1 MDFIRNLVRTEAI
14 ILAIKFVSDH
24 AEHLVSANEIKAMEE
39 KAVSAM
45 DTLHNKT
52 GEGSDFLG
60 WVTLPTDYDKDE
72 FERIKNA
79 AEYIKKN
86 ADVLVVIGIGGS
98 YLGARAVIEGL
109 TSPNYNCL
117 KNDTPDIY
125 FIGNSISP
133 AMLNEVVSLCE
144 GKDICVNVISKS
156 GTTTEPAIAFR
167 VFRDL
172 VNSKYSKE
180 EAAKRIFA
188 TTDKE
193 KGTLKNLADEEGY
206 ETFVVPDDVGGR
218 YSVLTAVGL
227 LPIAVA
233 GIDIDELMAGAR
245 DAQNA
250 YNEKDIEKNDVL
262 KYAAVRNIF
271 YNKGKKLECFVSYEP
286 CMAMFNEWLKQLF
299 AESEGKDGK
308 GLYPVSCIFS
318 TDLHSVGQFIQESGS
333 SLMFETVVKFN
344 QPVNDFVITEQEGN
358 IDGLNFLAGKTMS
371 FVNEK
376 ARQGTLLAHTDG
388 GVGNLVIEC
397 DTLSPKDFGYMIYF
411 FEKVCAVSGYILG
424 VNPFNQPGVESYK
437 KNMFALLGKPGYE
450 KEKNSLEK
458 RLGIC

>member
-1 MDFIRNLVRTEAI
+1 MSMKFISN
-14 ILAIKFVSDH
+14 H
-24 AEHLVSANEIKAMEE
+24 AEGIVSAADIKALEP
-39 KAVSAM
+39 KAVEAM
-45 DTLHNKT
+45 NTLHNKT

-60 WVTLPTDYDKDE
+60 WLTLPTDYDKEE
-72 FERIKNA
+72 FDRIKKA
-79 AEYIKKN
+79 AEYIKDN
-86 ADVLVVIGIGGS
+86 ADILIVIGIGGS
-98 YLGARAVIEGL
+98 YLGARAVIESL
-109 TSPNYNCL
+109 KSPNYNSI
-117 KNDTPDIY
+117 KKDTPDIY

-133 AMLNEVVSLCE
+133 SMLTELVSICE

-172 VNSKYSKE
+172 VYNKYSAD

-193 KGTLKNLADEEGY
+193 KGTLKKLADDEGY

-218 YSVLTAVGL
+218 FSVLTAVGL

-233 GIDIDELMAGAR
+233 GIDIDKLMAGAKE
-245 DAQNA
+245 AQDSLNA
-250 YNEKDIEKNDVL
+250 ANVDENPVL
-262 KYAAVRNIF
+262 KYAAVRNAF
-271 YNKGKKLECFVSYEP
+271 YNKGTKLECFVSYEP

-318 TDLHSVGQFIQESGS
+318 TDLHSVGQYIQESGS
-333 SLMFETVVKFN
+333 SLMFETVIKFN
-344 QPVNDFVITEQEGN
+344 NPHDDFLITEQDGN
-358 IDGLNFLAGKTMS
+358 IDGLNFLAGRSMS
-371 FVNEK
+371 YVNEK

-397 DTLSPKDFGYMIYF
+397 DSITENEIGY
-411 FEKVCAVSGYILG
+411 
-424 VNPFNQPGVESYK
+424 
-437 KNMFALLGKPGYE
+437 
-450 KEKNSLEK
+450 
-458 RLGIC
+458 